1 MRTPITLLALFLLIA
16 AVALSLTVE
25 DSSEAAAESELSWK
39 SFDEGASLAVQ
50 QKKKMLVDIYTD
62 WCGWCKKM
70 DKEVY
75 PDAKV
80 KSVLESKFV
89 VVKLNA
95 ESDNKIRYQG
105 SSMSQREFARTVGVT
120 GYPATLFFDENLKP
134 ITLLPGY
141 VKADNFAQI
150 VAYIGENHY
159 KNKSYQDYL
168 NSLSSLK

>member
-1 MRTPITLLALFLLIA
+1 MRTPLTLLALFLLIV
-16 AVALSLTVE
+16 AVALSLTVG
-25 DSSEAAAESELSWK
+25 DSSEVAPESELSWK

-75 PDAKV
+75 PDANV

-89 VVKLNA
+89 IVKLNA
-95 ESDNKIRYQG
+95 ESENKLHYRD
-105 SSMSQREFARTVGVT
+105 SSMTHREFARVVGVT

-134 ITLLPGY
+134 ITLLPAY
-141 VKADNFAQI
+141 VKAEKFAQI
-150 VAYIGENHY
+150 LAYIGESHY

>member
-1 MRTPITLLALFLLIA
+1 MRTPLTLFALFLLIA
-16 AVALSLTVE
+16 AVALSLTVG
-25 DSSEAAAESELSWK
+25 DSSEGAAESGLIWK
-39 SFDEGASLAVQ
+39 SFDEGSTLAVQ
-50 QKKKMLVDIYTD
+50 EKKKMLVDIYTD

-95 ESDNKIRYQG
+95 ESEDKIRYQG
-105 SSMSQREFARTVGVT
+105 SSMSQREFARAVGVT
-120 GYPATLFFDENLKP
+120 GYPATLFFDENLKA

-141 VKADNFAQI
+141 VKADEFSQI
-150 VAYIGENHY
+150 LAYIADNHY